1 MTVAL
6 RRTLDSLTVPNY
18 RRYFTGQ
25 VISITGNWMQTVAET
40 WLVVKLTGSGVS
52 VGLTAGLQFL
62 PILLFGALGG
72 VLVDRYDKRRLLM
85 LTQTLMAI
93 PALTLWVLT
102 ASGHVTIWIVYALV
116 LTRGLINAV
125 DNPARQ
131 SFVMELVGPDK
142 VVNAVSLNSVIIH
155 TARIAGPMFAGG
167 IIAVIGVSPCFLVN
181 SLSFAAMLVALRRM
195 DPALLQRAARAP
207 RQAGQVRAAVRE
219 VRRRPDLRI
228 PLLMMVAIGMF
239 SFNFQ
244 VLLPLFAEFT
254 WHGTATTYALLMAAM
269 GVGSICGALKAGHR
283 GQVTPR
289 LIVASAAVFGT
300 AQLAASAAPTEAVQ
314 MLLLAPLGAASVT
327 FAAGVNSSLQL
338 AAGPLRGRVMALYS
352 VVFLGSTP
360 IGAPFIGWI
369 AETAGPR
376 VGLIIGGGVALAT
389 AAAAGVAYRRLPRP
403 PAERPPRHDRPG
415 RDGPAGSPRRREGLR
430 VRVPARARSA
440 APAGS
445 AR

>member
-1 MTVAL
+1 LTLAL

-40 WLVVKLTGSGVS
+40 WLVVKLTGSGVA

-93 PALTLWVLT
+93 PALALWGLT

-131 SFVMELVGPDK
+131 SFVMELVGADK

-167 IIAVIGVSPCFLVN
+167 IIALIGVSPCFLVN
-181 SLSFAAMLVALRRM
+181 SLSFGAMLVALRRM
-195 DPALLQRAARAP
+195 DPALLQRADRAP

-219 VRRRPDLRI
+219 VRRRPDLKI
-228 PLLMMVAIGMF
+228 PLLMMVSIGTL

-244 VLLPLFAEFT
+244 VLLPLFAKFT

-269 GVGSICGALKAGHR
+269 GVGSIGGALKAGHR
-283 GQVTPR
+283 GRVTPR
-289 LIVASAAVFGT
+289 LIVGSAAVFGA
-300 AQLAASAAPTEAVQ
+300 AQLAASMAPSEGTQ
-314 MLLLAPLGAASVT
+314 MLMLAPLGAASVT

-360 IGAPFIGWI
+360 IGAPVIGWI
-369 AETAGPR
+369 AQTAGPR
-376 VGLIIGGGVALAT
+376 VGLVIGGVAALAT
-389 AAAAGVAYRRLPRP
+389 AAVAGAAYRRL
-403 PAERPPRHDRPG
+403 ERDADRPG
-415 RDGPAGSPRRREGLR
+415 PPSREEPAARPRRRRGSELR
-430 VRVPARARSA
+430 PRVPAVLRSA
-440 APAGS
+440 ARAGS